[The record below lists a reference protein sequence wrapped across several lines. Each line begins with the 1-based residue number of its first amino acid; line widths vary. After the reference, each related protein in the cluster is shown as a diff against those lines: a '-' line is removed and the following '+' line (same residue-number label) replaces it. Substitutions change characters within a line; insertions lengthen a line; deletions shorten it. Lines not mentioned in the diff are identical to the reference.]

1 VDEHEVVPHDEWLDA
16 RKQLL
21 AEEKEFTRAR
31 DRMTRRLRDLPWEE
45 IDKRSQLL
53 VYHFMFDPADDV
65 GCPICSFWADNF
77 EPVVLHLRA
86 RDVTFVAVSLA
97 PFAKIAAY
105 KARMDWTF
113 PWFSSFGSDFNFD
126 YGVSFRPEQ
135 GDEPV
140 YNYGTLPPR
149 DTQREGVS
157 VFARDDDGRI
167 FHTYSAYARG
177 IDLVN
182 TAYNYLDLVP
192 KGRDEDGRGPYWVRR
207 HDEY

>member
-1 VDEHEVVPHDEWLDA
+1 V
-16 RKQLL
+16 
-21 AEEKEFTRAR
+21 
-31 DRMTRRLRDLPWEE
+31 
-45 IDKRSQLL
+45 SQ
-53 VYHFMFDPADDV
+53 
-65 GCPICSFWADNF
+65 
-77 EPVVLHLRA
+77 
-86 RDVTFVAVSLA
+86 A

-105 KARMDWTF
+105 KERMGWSF

-135 GDEPV
+135 ADEPA

-157 VFARDDDGRI
+157 VFSKDEQGRI

-192 KGRDEDGRGPYWVRR
+192 KGRDEDGRDPYWVRR